1 MLRGSLSKD
10 LALSSSSVPAVLALT
25 LFGCSSNGSQSTA
38 GSNLS
43 AGDADFSVCVGSP
56 AVAYTPGMSVTSAS
70 GAYRAALSSAVTTAT
85 GAAPV
90 PTAGIGY
97 DTFTVSVTSASDAG
111 DDTGVPDGLTVTST
125 SLPWMPVHMHGAST
139 LPTVTAQGGGTF
151 SVADIDFFMGGYWQL
166 PLNLVPASGAADPVV
181 FLICIPDN

>member
-1 MLRGSLSKD
+1 MLTGSISKDRDRFGSLT
-10 LALSSSSVPAVLALT
+10 LTVLALT
-25 LFGCSSNGSQSTA
+25 LFGCGSNGSQST
-38 GSNLS
+38 GSNLN

-56 AVAYTPGMSVTSAS
+56 AVDYAPGVGVTSAS
-70 GAYRAALSSAVTTAT
+70 GAYRAALDSAVTTVT

-90 PTAGIGY
+90 QTAGIGY
-97 DTFTVSVTSASDAG
+97 DTFTVSVTSVGDAGVDAG
-111 DDTGVPDGLTVTST
+111 DLDGLTMTST

-139 LPTVTAQGGGTF
+139 LPTVTALGGGTF

-166 PLNLVPASGAADPVV
+166 PLNLVPVSGAADPLV